1 MTSSLFNPTEG
12 YNNGNLFTGL
22 YSQYKNYRPATL
34 SANNEKDQMML
45 ELSRIAFAAHEL
57 NLYLDLHPT
66 DQTMLALFNDYK
78 NEADKLTKEC
88 KSLSRSR
95 FVMGIGTG
103 MIITGLYNFVVDAY
117 IASKEKK
124 EKELD
129 DSNE

>member
-1 MTSSLFNPTEG
+1 MK
-12 YNNGNLFTGL
+12 

-78 NEADKLTKEC
+78 NEADKLTKEYEARYG
-88 KSLSRSR
+88 SLTVNSNSIGNST
-95 FVMGIGTG
+95 FNWVMSWPWEE
-103 MIITGLYNFVVDAY
+103 
-117 IASKEKK
+117 SK
-124 EKELD
+124 
-129 DSNE
+129 